1 MRLHEH
7 SFHPTSGAIG
17 RQRKEHGVTR
27 LRIKYCLT
35 TLFVLLCGTLN
46 AATITLSTKLAP
58 VAGEAASFDRMGQ
71 AVAVSGN
78 TAVVGAYL
86 ATQSGS
92 SDAGTAYVFLRNGT
106 ASWARQQKI
115 AHPNPAVNDLFGN
128 AVAISG
134 DTIAI
139 AAILDDEG
147 AATNAG
153 AVYIFTRSGSVW
165 TLQQRVIAND
175 PTSDA
180 GFGRSVA
187 IEGNTLLVGAHR
199 ANAGKGAAYVYT
211 RSGSTWT
218 QQQRLV
224 ASDGLVGDYLG
235 ASVAISGDRLVLGA
249 ERADAGVGSP
259 TVVADAGAAYAF
271 QRSGGIWS
279 QQTKLIPATFSQDDN
294 FGISVAISG
303 ATIAVGQPFLGTG
316 VSDNKG
322 AVIVF
327 SEASGTW
334 TRTATVLASD
344 ASANDFFGRSVSLS
358 SDMLVVGAYFDDF
371 DRSST
376 TIVNG
381 GSAYLYRRSGNNW
394 TELDKLLGNDTVLN
408 DLMGSAVAISG
419 AAMIIGAPLDGASPL
434 SESGTAFVHAR
445 DDVTVTDV
453 SVSTATPA
461 FGESISISAVVTP
474 SEFDVGTPEGF
485 VQFFSGSLS
494 MGTVQ
499 LGASNTATLNFTP
512 SSSGNHHITARYNGD
527 SNHLE
532 STSPIRTV
540 TVAQIATSVQLT
552 PPAANSVPYGTNL
565 TYTANLSVV
574 GAVPLPSGTIR
585 FVDGSTNLG
594 TVTMVNG
601 VATFNIST
609 LGVGQHNISA
619 VYLGDANYQAFTTP
633 ADAITVTQAV
643 VSMTLTTTPTSTSL
657 EGNPVNVI
665 ATLSGGLP
673 TGLSVGFVIN
683 SPSLVILGSATT
695 NASGIASVN
704 TAALPAG
711 IYQFT
716 ATSVSDSNHTTAT
729 DTSALHS
736 VLAAANLTITKTN
749 NQTYVESGS
758 TTTYT
763 IVATNNGPNPVIG
776 ASVIDDIDDDLV
788 TGLFAQ
794 NAPWT
799 CVAAGGAS
807 CTGGAGGTG
816 DINLAVDI
824 PVGGTITVEVVAQSR
839 PDAEPFVSNTASI
852 ALPSSMGDPNPSNNQ
867 STDSDPSGV
876 FGDGFEVP
884 KP

>member
-1 MRLHEH
+1 MNTV
-7 SFHPTSGAIG
+7 STPTSGAFG

-35 TLFVLLCGTLN
+35 TLLVLLCGTLN
-46 AATITLSTKLAP
+46 AATINLTTKLAP
-58 VAGEAASFDRMGQ
+58 NAGEAASFDRMGQ

-92 SDAGTAYVFLRNGT
+92 ADAGTAYVFLRNGA
-106 ASWARQQKI
+106 ASWTRQQKI

-139 AAILDDEG
+139 AAILDDE
-147 AATNAG
+147 ASANNAG
-153 AVYIFTRSGSVW
+153 AVYIFTRSGGVW
-165 TLQQRVIAND
+165 TLQQRIIAND
-175 PTSDA
+175 PTADA

-187 IEGNTLLVGAHR
+187 IEGNTLVVGAHR
-199 ANAGKGAAYVYT
+199 ANAGTGAAYVFT
-211 RSGSTWT
+211 RSGSVWS
-218 QQQRLV
+218 QQQRLIGNV
-224 ASDGLVGDYLG
+224 RAVGDYFGG
-235 ASVAISGDRLVLGA
+235 AVALSGDRLVVGA
-249 ERADAGVGSP
+249 ERADNGLVI
-259 TVVADAGAAYAF
+259 DAGAAYAF
-271 QRSGGIWS
+271 LRSGGQWS
-279 QQTKLIPATFSQDDN
+279 EQARLTPATFSQDDN

-303 ATIAVGQPFLGTG
+303 ATIAVGQPFLGG
-316 VSDNKG
+316 GASDNKG

-327 SEASGTW
+327 SEAAGTW

-371 DRSST
+371 DRSAT

-381 GSAYLYRRSGNNW
+381 GSAYLYRRNGNNW
-394 TELDKLLGNDTVLN
+394 NELDKLQGGDTVLN

-419 AAMIIGAPLDGASPL
+419 AAMIIGAPLDSAASL
-434 SESGTAFVHAR
+434 TEAGTAFVNAR

-453 SVSTATPA
+453 SVNNAAPA
-461 FGESISISAVVTP
+461 FGETITITAVVTP
-474 SEFDVGTPEGF
+474 SDFDVGTPEGF
-485 VQFFSGSLS
+485 VQFFSGGLS
-494 MGTVQ
+494 MGSVQ

-512 SSSGNHHITARYNGD
+512 TVSGNHHITARYNGD

-540 TVAQIATSVQLT
+540 AVARVVTSVTLT

-574 GAVPLPSGTIR
+574 GSSPLPTGTIR
-585 FVDGSTNLG
+585 FIDGATNLG
-594 TVTMVNG
+594 AVNLVNG
-601 VATFNIST
+601 VATLNIST
-609 LGVGQHNISA
+609 LATGVHNISA
-619 VYLGDANYQAFTTP
+619 AYLGDANYQPFTTP
-633 ADAITVTQAV
+633 SDAIEVTQAV
-643 VSMTLTTTPTSTSL
+643 VSMALTTTESSTSL
-657 EGNPVNVI
+657 EGNPVSVV

-673 TGLSVGFVIN
+673 TGLPVTFVIS
-683 SPSLVILGSATT
+683 SPSLVILGTTNT
-695 NASGIASVN
+695 NASGIASIN

-716 ATSVSDSNHTTAT
+716 ATSTGDINHTGAT
-729 DTSALHS
+729 DISGLHS

-763 IVATNNGPNPVIG
+763 IVATNNGPNPVAG
-776 ASVIDDIDDDLV
+776 ASIIDDIDDDLV
-788 TGLFAQ
+788 TGLFEQ
-794 NAPWT
+794 NAPWS

-807 CTGGAGGTG
+807 CTGGPSGLG

-824 PVGGTITVEVVAQSR
+824 PVGGTITIQVQAQSR

-852 ALPSSMGDPNPSNNQ
+852 VLPSSMGDPDQSNNQ

-876 FGDGFEVP
+876 FGNGFEVP